1 LFPEGNIISSL
12 SFPSQEFKRMET
24 QTLRPSGRYRA
35 KLFLVATIFAALIMA
50 VGLFF
55 SLVVLEDDGPQAALG
70 LILLFLVLNLVWYL
84 PTLLLIRAY
93 FRSLRYEVQDD
104 EVIVHVGIWT
114 KSVKHVP
121 FRTVT
126 NLKVNRDIFDR
137 WFFDLGSLNV
147 QTAGMS
153 GSTGAEEALVG
164 LPNVQEIYELVR
176 SRLRRYRGAMAPT
189 AAEEEGEPE
198 ADTLRAILTEIKA
211 IRAATEK

>member
-1 LFPEGNIISSL
+1 
-12 SFPSQEFKRMET
+12 MET
-24 QTLRPSGRYRA
+24 QTFKPNRRYLA
-35 KLFLVATIFAALIMA
+35 KLI
-50 VGLFF
+50 
-55 SLVVLEDDGPQAALG
+55 LVVTVIAVAVMVTGLLLSWSIGNDDGPEAAG
-70 LILLFLVLNLVWYL
+70 GVILIFFLIDLAWYL
-84 PTLLLIRAY
+84 PALLLVGSY
-93 FRSLRYEVQDD
+93 FNSLRYEIQDD

-153 GSTGAEEALVG
+153 ANKGAEESLVG

-189 AAEEEGEPE
+189 AAGDEREPGDDSL
-198 ADTLRAILTEIKA
+198 AAILTEVKA
-211 IRAATEK
+211 IRAAVEK

>member
-1 LFPEGNIISSL
+1 
-12 SFPSQEFKRMET
+12 MET
-24 QTLRPSGRYRA
+24 QTFTPSPRYRA
-35 KLFLVATIFAALIMA
+35 KLFLVATVIAAVIMV
-50 VGLFF
+50 VGLFL
-55 SLVVLEDDGPQAALG
+55 SLVVHEDDGPQAAMG
-70 LILLFLVLNLVWYL
+70 VIFLFLLLDLAWYL
-84 PTLLLIRAY
+84 PALLLIGAY
-93 FRSLRYEVQDD
+93 FRSLIYEIQDD

-153 GSTGAEEALVG
+153 GNTGAEEALLG

-189 AAEEEGEPE
+189 AAEEEGEPGV
-198 ADTLRAILTEIKA
+198 DTLRAILTEVKA
-211 IRAATEK
+211 IRVAAEK

>member
-1 LFPEGNIISSL
+1 
-12 SFPSQEFKRMET
+12 MET
-24 QTLRPSGRYRA
+24 QTFKPSPRYRA
-35 KLFLVATIFAALIMA
+35 KLFLVATVIAAVIMV
-50 VGLFF
+50 VGLFL
-55 SLVVLEDDGPQAALG
+55 SLVVHEDEGPQAAMG
-70 LILLFLVLNLVWYL
+70 VIFLFLLLNLAWYL
-84 PTLLLIRAY
+84 PALLLISAY
-93 FRSLRYEVQDD
+93 FRSLIYEIQDD

-153 GSTGAEEALVG
+153 GNTGAEEALLG

-189 AAEEEGEPE
+189 AAEEEGEPGV
-198 ADTLRAILTEIKA
+198 DTLGAILAEVKD
-211 IRAATEK
+211 IRAAMEK